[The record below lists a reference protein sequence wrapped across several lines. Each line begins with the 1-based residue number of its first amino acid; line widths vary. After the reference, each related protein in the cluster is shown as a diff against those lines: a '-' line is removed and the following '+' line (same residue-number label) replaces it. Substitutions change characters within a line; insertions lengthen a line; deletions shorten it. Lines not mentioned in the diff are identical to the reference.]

1 MTLRHVAV
9 AKFVSDFEKEITM
22 VGILER
28 VFAKRKTQ
36 TESAATSWQDLIQRV
51 ADEILTDADEI
62 DVILQKLNRTPE
74 ELQQAV
80 TLRQNRETWQSMVD
94 ELPALQAAS
103 NEIEARQK
111 QVAIAADAAVVAIR
125 QTQRIEAA
133 ELARQLAIVAN
144 KINAANNVTTDLH
157 KTKPAEQK
165 QAELRHSAAI
175 QTLMAERDSLNED
188 LAWLRNSGHKR
199 GSNYASG
206 DARVAALDAQIKR
219 LQESA
224 R

>member
-1 MTLRHVAV
+1 
-9 AKFVSDFEKEITM
+9 M

-62 DVILQKLNRTPE
+62 DVI
-74 ELQQAV
+74 
-80 TLRQNRETWQSMVD
+80 RQNRETWQSMID

>member
-111 QVAIAADAAVVAIR
+111 QVAIAADVAVVAIR

>member
-80 TLRQNRETWQSMVD
+80 TLRQNRETWQAMVN

-103 NEIEARQK
+103 NEIEAKQK

-144 KINAANNVTTDLH
+144 KINAANDVTTDLH

-175 QTLMAERDSLNED
+175 HTLMAERDSLNED

>member
-9 AKFVSDFEKEITM
+9 AKFVSDSKKGCTM

-80 TLRQNRETWQSMVD
+80 TLRQNRETWQSMID

-144 KINAANNVTTDLH
+144 KINAANDVTTDLH

>member
-62 DVILQKLNRTPE
+62 DVILQKLTRTPE

-103 NEIEARQK
+103 NEIEAKQK

-144 KINAANNVTTDLH
+144 KINAANDVTTDLH

>member
-1 MTLRHVAV
+1 MFVV

-80 TLRQNRETWQSMVD
+80 TLRQNRETWQAMVN

-103 NEIEARQK
+103 NEIEAKQK

-144 KINAANNVTTDLH
+144 KINAANDVTTDLH

-206 DARVAALDAQIKR
+206 DARVAALDAQIRR

>member
-80 TLRQNRETWQSMVD
+80 TLRQNRETWQSMID

>member
-1 MTLRHVAV
+1 MFVV

-80 TLRQNRETWQSMVD
+80 TLRQNRETWQSMID

-144 KINAANNVTTDLH
+144 KINAANDVTTDLH

>member
-103 NEIEARQK
+103 NEIEAKQK

-144 KINAANNVTTDLH
+144 KINAANDVTTDLH

>member
-103 NEIEARQK
+103 NEIEAKQK

-144 KINAANNVTTDLH
+144 KINAANDVTTDLH

-206 DARVAALDAQIKR
+206 DARVAALDAQIRR

>member
-80 TLRQNRETWQSMVD
+80 TLRQNRETWQSMID

-103 NEIEARQK
+103 NEIEASQK
-111 QVAIAADAAVVAIR
+111 QVAIAADVAVVAIR

-144 KINAANNVTTDLH
+144 KINAANDVTTDLH

-165 QAELRHSAAI
+165 RAELRHSATI

>member
-80 TLRQNRETWQSMVD
+80 TLRQNRETWQAMVN

-103 NEIEARQK
+103 NEIEAKQK

-144 KINAANNVTTDLH
+144 KINAANDVTTDLH

>member
-9 AKFVSDFEKEITM
+9 AKFVSDSKKGCTM

-80 TLRQNRETWQSMVD
+80 TLRQNRETWQSMID

>member
-9 AKFVSDFEKEITM
+9 AKFVSDSKKGCTM

-28 VFAKRKTQ
+28 VFAKRRDVAKKV
-36 TESAATSWQDLIQRV
+36 ATDKQSLIDGV
-51 ADEILTDADEI
+51 ASGEITDPDEI
-62 DVILQKLNRTPE
+62 DIILTRIGMTLE

-80 TLRQNRETWQSMVD
+80 TLRQNRETWQAMVD

-103 NEIEARQK
+103 NEIEAAQK
-111 QVAIAADAAVVAIR
+111 QIAIAADAAVVAIR

-144 KINAANNVTTDLH
+144 KINAANDVTTDLH

>member
-1 MTLRHVAV
+1 
-9 AKFVSDFEKEITM
+9 M

-80 TLRQNRETWQSMVD
+80 TLRQNRETWQSMID

-111 QVAIAADAAVVAIR
+111 QVAIAADVAVVAIR